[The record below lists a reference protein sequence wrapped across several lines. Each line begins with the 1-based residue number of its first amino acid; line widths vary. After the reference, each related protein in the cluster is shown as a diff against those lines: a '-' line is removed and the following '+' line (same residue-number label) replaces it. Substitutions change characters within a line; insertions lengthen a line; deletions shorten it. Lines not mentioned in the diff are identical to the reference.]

1 MRISRLA
8 VFCLL
13 AWFGFAAHAFERPF
27 PPIAKRGTLS
37 MMNYPAVAIDGRE
50 RRLSP
55 GAWIRN
61 ERNTIDMPASLAG
74 REFTVNYTEN
84 SQGDVDRVWIL
95 TPQEARATPPN
106 QRPENQWANQK
117 QTQ

>member
-1 MRISRLA
+1 MRTSRFL
-8 VFCLL
+8 FFFLL
-13 AWFGFAAHAFERPF
+13 ALSGFAAHAFERPF
-27 PPIAKRGTLS
+27 PAIAKRGTLS
-37 MMNYPAVAIDGRE
+37 TANYPTITINGKE

-84 SQGDVDRVWIL
+84 SGGDIDRIWIL
-95 TPQEARATPPN
+95 NPEEARATPPN
-106 QRPENQWANQK
+106 ERPENQWANQPR
-117 QTQ
+117 